1 MRHVGHWY
9 RSLYLMATL
18 LQVPDGLMVAYKSQ
32 SEEEK
37 MDETCGTLVQKPVS
51 NGDTVAGA

>member
-1 MRHVGHWY
+1 
-9 RSLYLMATL
+9 MATL